1 MFRTQGKEKPYT
13 EEVSLD
19 GVLTEMEVDTGASLS
34 VISEETLAS
43 VRKGPCFLLRKSTKK
58 LKTYTGEEI
67 PMLGVYTFS
76 DSYKNAD
83 PRKLDIVVVKGNGPS
98 FLGRDWLKETQLD
111 WPEIFQLKAST
122 TEDAEL
128 AHTRRE
134 FSDVFEDTR
143 GTVKGT
149 KATIF
154 VGP

>member
-1 MFRTQGKEKPYT
+1 MFRTQGREEPYAVQ
-13 EEVSLD
+13 VSLD
-19 GVLTEMEVDTGASLS
+19 GVLTEMEMDTGASLS
-34 VISEETLAS
+34 VVS
-43 VRKGPCFLLRKSTKK
+43 KGPCFPLRKSTKK

-83 PRKLDIVVVKGNGPS
+83 PRELDIVVVKGNGPS
-98 FLGRDWLKETQLD
+98 FLGRDWLKEIQLD
-111 WPEIFQLKAST
+111 WSEIFQLKTST
-122 TEDAEL
+122 TQYTEL
-128 AHTRRE
+128 AHTLRE
-134 FSDVFEDTR
+134 FSEVFEDTR